1 MKYWAIIAM
10 LTDHIAWLW
19 FPDTQLPGQL
29 MHLIGRTTAPIMCF
43 FIAEGYHYT
52 KNLKRYF
59 LRLLMFTAISFI
71 PFVLYEGSFMLPV
84 MWALACGLLAILAW
98 DKIGDMPLRIL
109 AEIGICVL
117 ALPGDWLFFAVLMC
131 LTFWIFR
138 ESRVKQSVALV
149 VIAVIIMISIMFFSA
164 LLFSSPAEPQ
174 GILYLFKQN
183 WYQLGVVLAI
193 PLFLSYNGKMGRFDS
208 KWLFYIFYPAHLL
221 ALFVLRL
228 WVFP

>member
-10 LTDHIAWLW
+10 LTDHIAWTW

-59 LRLLMFTAISFI
+59 LRLLVFAAISFI

-84 MWALACGLLAILAW
+84 IWTLACGLLAIVAW
-98 DKIGDMPLRIL
+98 DKIGDVPLRIL
-109 AEIGICVL
+109 VEVGICVL
-117 ALPGDWLFFAVLMC
+117 AVPGDWMFFAVLMC

-138 ESRVKQSVALV
+138 ESRIKQSCALV
-149 VIAVIIMISIMFFSA
+149 GVTITIMLSILFFSPDTE
-164 LLFSSPAEPQ
+164 SQ
-174 GILYLFKQN
+174 GILFVAKQN
-183 WYQLGVVLAI
+183 WYQLGIVLTI
-193 PLFLSYNGKMGRFDS
+193 PMFFAYNGKTGKFDS